1 MYHLGLDIGS
11 SSIKIALVNASTGK
25 SVGVVTEPET
35 EMSMEAVKN
44 GWAEQSPEDWW
55 RYVCSG
61 IDKLCIQNSINKTN
75 ISGIGISY
83 QMHGLVLIDKEGNP
97 LRKSIIWC
105 DSRAVTIGQNAYEEI
120 GAETCDTHL
129 LNSPSNFTAS
139 KLKWVKENEPEIY
152 AQIYKMMLPGDY
164 IAYKLSGVVNTTVSG
179 LSEGIFWDF
188 KEDAVAD
195 IVLEHYGLDKDMIPD
210 IVDTFSVQSQ
220 VNDKG
225 ATESGLSIG
234 TPILYRAGDQPNN
247 ALTLNVF
254 NPGEVAATGG
264 TSGVVYAVTDN
275 LSVKESSR
283 VNNFA
288 HVNYSPGKPAR
299 IGKLLCI
306 NGAGIQYRWLLN
318 NLNVESYEEMN
329 TLANKVPIGS
339 DGVTMIPF
347 GNGAERMLKNKE
359 VGTRIVNLNLN
370 NHGKGHMCRAAL
382 EGIAFSFVYGMEI
395 MESDGIKV
403 NVMRAG
409 NDNLFRSEIF
419 SNTVATLIGYDIEI
433 YDTTGAIGAARA
445 ANLHKGDFE
454 AFGKAILDND
464 YVMTF
469 SPKED
474 KKVYQDAYAIWKN
487 ELELILNNL

>member
-474 KKVYQDAYAIWKN
+474 KKGYQDAYAIWKN

>member
-55 RYVCSG
+55 SYVCSG
-61 IDKLCIQNSINKTN
+61 IEKLCVQENIKKSD

-83 QMHGLVLIDKEGNP
+83 QMHGLVLIDEEGNP

-105 DSRAVTIGQNAYEEI
+105 DSRAVGIGQAAYEEI
-120 GAETCDTHL
+120 GPRICDTHL

-139 KLKWVKENEPEIY
+139 KLKWVMENEPEVY
-152 AQIYKMMLPGDY
+152 AKIYKIMLPGDY

-179 LSEGIFWDF
+179 LSEGVFWDF
-188 KEDAVAD
+188 KEDSLASLV
-195 IVLEHYGLDKDMIPD
+195 INHYGLKKEMIPD
-210 IVDTFSVQSQ
+210 IVDTFSVQSK
-220 VNDKG
+220 VNEKG
-225 ATESGLSIG
+225 ANESGLAKN

-318 NLNVESYEEMN
+318 NLNVSSYEEMN
-329 TLANKVPIGS
+329 ILANEVPIGC
-339 DGVTMIPF
+339 DGVSMIPF
-347 GNGAERMLKNKE
+347 GNGAERMLESKE
-359 VGTRIVNLNLN
+359 VGTRILNLNLN
-370 NHGKGHMCRAAL
+370 NHGKGHLCRAAL

-419 SNTVATLIGYDIEI
+419 STTVATLIGYDIEI
-433 YDTTGAIGAARA
+433 YNTTGAIGAARA

-454 AFGKAILDND
+454 AYGKAVLDND

-474 KKVYQDAYAIWKN
+474 KTAYENAYATWKK

>member
-11 SSIKIALVNASTGK
+11 SSIKIALVNALTGK

-35 EMSMEAVKN
+35 EMSMEALKN

-55 RYVCSG
+55 NYVCSG
-61 IDKLCIQNSINKTN
+61 IEKLCVRENINKKD

-83 QMHGLVLIDKEGNP
+83 QMHGLVLIDKEGKP

-105 DSRAVTIGQNAYEEI
+105 DSRAVGIGQTAYEEI
-120 GAETCDTHL
+120 GAQTCDTHL

-152 AQIYKMMLPGDY
+152 AKIYKMMLPGDY
-164 IAYKLSGVVNTTVSG
+164 IAFKLSGVVNTTVSG
-179 LSEGIFWDF
+179 LSEGILWDF
-188 KEDAVAD
+188 KKDSIANL
-195 IVLEHYGLDKDMIPD
+195 VLEHYGLEKEMIPD
-210 IVDTFSVQSQ
+210 IVDTFSVQSK
-220 VNDKG
+220 VNEKG
-225 ATESGLSIG
+225 AAESGLSID

-264 TSGVVYAVTDN
+264 TSGVVYAVTNN

-318 NLNVESYEEMN
+318 NLDVASYDEMN
-329 TLANKVPIGS
+329 TLADEVQVGS
-339 DGVTMIPF
+339 EGVTMIPF
-347 GNGAERMLKNKE
+347 GNGAERMLQSKE
-359 VGTRIVNLNLN
+359 VGTRIVNLSLN

-433 YDTTGAIGAARA
+433 YNTTGAIGAARA

-469 SPKED
+469 SPKKD
-474 KKVYQDAYAIWKN
+474 KTAYQEAYATWKK

>member
-11 SSIKIALVNASTGK
+11 SSIKIALVETSTGK
-25 SVGVVTEPET
+25 SIGVVTEPET
-35 EMSMEAVKN
+35 EMSMQAVKN

-55 RYVCSG
+55 GYVCSG
-61 IDKLCIQNSINKTN
+61 IKRLCNEYHINATG
-75 ISGIGISY
+75 ITGIGISY
-83 QMHGLVLIDKEGNP
+83 QMHGLVLIDKDGVP

-105 DSRAVTIGQNAYEEI
+105 DSRAVEIGEKAYEEI
-120 GAETCDTHL
+120 GPEVCDTHL
-129 LNSPSNFTAS
+129 LNSPANFTAS
-139 KLKWVKENEPEIY
+139 KLKWVKENEPEAY
-152 AQIYKMMLPGDY
+152 AKIYKIMLPGDY
-164 IAYKLSGVVNTTVSG
+164 IAYKFSGVVNTTVSG
-179 LSEGIFWDF
+179 LSEGILWDF
-188 KEDAVAD
+188 KNDAVAQLLLD
-195 IVLEHYGLDKDMIPD
+195 HYGLEKELIPD
-210 IVDTFSVQSQ
+210 IVDTFSVQSN
-220 VNDKG
+220 VNEKG
-225 ATESGLSIG
+225 SMESGIKIG

-254 NPGEVAATGG
+254 KPGEVAATGG

-288 HVNYSPGKPAR
+288 HVNYTPGQPAR

-318 NLNVESYEEMN
+318 NLNVTSYDEMN
-329 TLANKVPIGS
+329 TLANEVPIGS
-339 DGVTMIPF
+339 DGIALIPF
-347 GNGAERMLKNKE
+347 GNGAERMLKNQDI
-359 VGTRIVNLNLN
+359 GTRIVNLNLN
-370 NHGKGHMCRAAL
+370 NHGKGHLCRAAL

-395 MESDGIKV
+395 MKSDGIKV

-419 SNTVATLIGYDIEI
+419 SSTVATLIGYDIEI
-433 YDTTGAIGAARA
+433 YNTTGAIGAARA

-454 AFGKAILDND
+454 AYGKAILEND

-469 SPKED
+469 SPKMD
-474 KKVYQDAYAIWKN
+474 KTRYEKAYAAWKN
-487 ELELILNNL
+487 ELELILNNK

>member
-55 RYVCSG
+55 RYVGSG
-61 IDKLCIQNSINKTN
+61 IDKLCVQNSINKTD

-152 AQIYKMMLPGDY
+152 SQIYKMMLPGDY

-329 TLANKVPIGS
+329 TLANEVPIGS

-469 SPKED
+469 SPKKD
-474 KKVYQDAYAIWKN
+474 KKGYQDAYAIWKN

>member
-61 IDKLCIQNSINKTN
+61 IDKLCIQNSINKTD

-474 KKVYQDAYAIWKN
+474 KKGYQDAYAIWKN

>member
-35 EMSMEAVKN
+35 EMSMDALKN

-61 IDKLCIQNSINKTN
+61 IEKLCVQNSINKTD

-105 DSRAVTIGQNAYEEI
+105 DSRAVAIGQNAYEEI
-120 GAETCDTHL
+120 GAETCDKHL

-195 IVLEHYGLDKDMIPD
+195 IVLEHYGLDKNMIPD

-318 NLNVESYEEMN
+318 NLSVESYEEMN
-329 TLANKVPIGS
+329 TLANEVPIGS

-445 ANLHKGDFE
+445 ANLYKGDFE

-469 SPKED
+469 SPKKD

>member
-11 SSIKIALVNASTGK
+11 SSIKIALVKASTGK

-44 GWAEQSPEDWW
+44 GWAEQSPLDWW

-61 IDKLCIQNSINKTN
+61 IDKLCIQEKIEKSD

-105 DSRAVTIGQNAYEEI
+105 DSRAVGIGQQAYEEM
-120 GAETCDTHL
+120 GGNTCNSHL

-139 KLKWVKENEPEIY
+139 KLKWVKENEPDIY
-152 AQIYKMMLPGDY
+152 AQIYKMMLPGDF

-188 KEDAVAD
+188 KSDAIAEILLD
-195 IVLEHYGLDKDMIPD
+195 HYGLEKEMIPD
-210 IVDTFSVQSQ
+210 IVDTFSVQSK
-220 VNDKG
+220 VNEKG
-225 ATESGLSIG
+225 ASESGLQIG

-318 NLNVESYEEMN
+318 NLNVSSYEEMN
-329 TLANKVPIGS
+329 ILANEVPIGC
-339 DGVTMIPF
+339 DGVSMIPF
-347 GNGAERMLKNKE
+347 GNGAERMLESKE
-359 VGTRIVNLNLN
+359 VGTRIINLNLN
-370 NHGKGHMCRAAL
+370 NHGKGHLCRAAL

-419 SNTVATLIGYDIEI
+419 STTVATLIGYDIEI
-433 YDTTGAIGAARA
+433 YNTTGAIGAARA
-445 ANLHKGDFE
+445 ANLHKGDFK
-454 AFGKAILDND
+454 AFGKTVLDND

-474 KKVYQDAYAIWKN
+474 KTAYKNAYATWKN